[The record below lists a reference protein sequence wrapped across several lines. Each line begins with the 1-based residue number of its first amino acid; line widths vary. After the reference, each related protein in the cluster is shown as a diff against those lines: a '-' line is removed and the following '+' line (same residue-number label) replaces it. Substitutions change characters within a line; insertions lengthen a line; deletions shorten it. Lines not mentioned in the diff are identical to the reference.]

1 MRSSGVNDV
10 PVVQVHD
17 IRERL
22 TRRFGPAVADWCAEL
37 PALVD
42 TVARR
47 WGLRLGSALPAGSN
61 SVLLPCQAGNGEEMV
76 LKLCPDLMIAAD
88 EATALH
94 LWSASPHVVQLHD
107 ADLDRGALLL
117 ERVYPGTRLQDE
129 PDRWPLSDVAPML
142 TDLWRPAWIAA
153 GSGLPD
159 LRDRVE
165 FVFDLTRLRLARH
178 PAAARHIPSGLMEA
192 SQITAG
198 ALADDGPVGL
208 VHGDLHPGNV
218 LRGGSGR
225 GVVAIDPRPCLGDR
239 AFDTVDWVLASADS
253 ESAMQQ
259 RVDWLALHVDGLD
272 ADRAWAW
279 SQALA
284 VVVAVSLLAYREDD
298 PAGHAL
304 LQVASANR

>member
-1 MRSSGVNDV
+1 M
-10 PVVQVHD
+10 VQIED
-17 IRERL
+17 IRARL
-22 TRRFGPAVADWCAEL
+22 TRRFGPAVAGWCAEL

-42 TVARR
+42 TVARQ
-47 WGLRLGSALPAGSN
+47 WGLRPGPALPAGSN
-61 SVLLPCQAGNGEEMV
+61 SVVLPCQDGNGEEMV
-76 LKLCPDLMIAAD
+76 LKLTPDLKIAAD
-88 EATALH
+88 EAIALD
-94 LWSASPHVVQLHD
+94 LWSPTPHVVLLHD
-107 ADLDRGALLL
+107 ADPGRGALLL

-129 PDRWPLSDVAPML
+129 PDRWPLADVAPML
-142 TDLWRPAWIAA
+142 TDLGRPAWTGA

-178 PAAARHIPSGLMEA
+178 PAAARHIPPGLTEA
-192 SQITAG
+192 SQIAAG

-239 AFDTVDWVLASADS
+239 AFDAVDWVLGSGDS
-253 ESAMQQ
+253 EAAMQQ
-259 RVDWLALHVDGLD
+259 RIDWLARHVDGLD
-272 ADRAWAW
+272 AERAWAW

-284 VVVAVSLLAYREDD
+284 VVVAVSLLAHREDN
-298 PAGHAL
+298 PAAHAL
-304 LQVASANR
+304 LQVANAVH